1 MQKTAKLKRM
11 VCFKARVRKWTA
23 FVRASQDQIRVKHMR
38 RKWASCSM
46 RRKCSFASGLLDE
59 PSAFQDYVIVYELL
73 HLKIGTTVL
82 PPPVSRD
89 LGGPLLERARESENP
104 RLLAEL
110 VTGLV
115 ADAARGRRA
124 DRSTQPGRKG

>member
-1 MQKTAKLKRM
+1 
-11 VCFKARVRKWTA
+11 
-23 FVRASQDQIRVKHMR
+23 
-38 RKWASCSM
+38 M

-110 VTGLV
+110 AAGPV

>member
-1 MQKTAKLKRM
+1 M
-11 VCFKARVRKWTA
+11 
-23 FVRASQDQIRVKHMR
+23 
-38 RKWASCSM
+38 
-46 RRKCSFASGLLDE
+46 
-59 PSAFQDYVIVYELL
+59 YELL

-104 RLLAEL
+104 HLLAEL
-110 VTGLV
+110 AAGPV